1 MNITDI
7 FTPVYILVTFFTNFQ
22 NVNDN
27 VLFIANLRGSINET
41 TINDDNN
48 IYYDDTSYYNDDYTN
63 QYYGYYNDDN
73 YNDDNMFV
81 F

>member
-41 TINDDNN
+41 TINETTINDDNN
-48 IYYDDTSYYNDDYTN
+48 IYYDDTSYYNDDYNN
-63 QYYGYYNDDN
+63 QYYGYYNDG
-73 YNDDNMFV
+73 NMFV

>member
-41 TINDDNN
+41 TINETTINDDNN
-48 IYYDDTSYYNDDYTN
+48 IYYDDTSYYNDDYNN

-73 YNDDNMFV
+73 MFV

>member
-48 IYYDDTSYYNDDYTN
+48 IYYDDTSYYNDDYNN
-63 QYYGYYNDDN
+63 QYYGYYNDG
-73 YNDDNMFV
+73 NMFV